1 MAAARTKE
9 SYLGAQYRRITAR
22 RGPKR
27 ASLAVGHSILR
38 IAYHIIKDGGCYRD
52 LGADY
57 FDRRNE
63 VSVHPQFGQTSGGL
77 GYQVE
82 LKKAA

>member
-38 IAYHIIKDGGCYRD
+38 IAYHIIKDGRCYRD

-63 VSVHPQFGQTSGGL
+63 VSVTRSLVKRLEGL